1 MKTIAAVL
9 FAFAATALVLATV
22 VISRIWD
29 EQADSSD
36 SAYVETSSLLLAIG
50 LLFGAVGWL
59 AWRRR

>member
-9 FAFAATALVLATV
+9 FTFATMALALATA
-22 VISRIWD
+22 VITRIWD